1 MNTFWGYAGGPLL
14 GMAIT
19 VVFWLMV
26 WVAVSVARVRSGG
39 RSRLGRVNVFDATL
53 GRLPQR
59 RGWRRQV
66 LGLMLLVYVP
76 IVACGVV
83 LNALGVIPDWGLGAI
98 LVAGIGVAATV
109 SRVRFLMRASTSN
122 E

>member
-1 MNTFWGYAGGPLL
+1 MNTFWEYAGGPLL
-14 GMAIT
+14 GIAIT

-53 GRLPQR
+53 RPSVPTPMGPM
-59 RGWRRQV
+59 V
-66 LGLMLLVYVP
+66 LVWVP

-83 LNALGVIPDWGLGAI
+83 LKALGVIPDWGLAAIVVGGA
-98 LVAGIGVAATV
+98 GVAATV
-109 SRVRFLMRASTSN
+109 SRVRFLMGASTSN

>member
-1 MNTFWGYAGGPLL
+1 MNTFWDYAGGPLL
-14 GMAIT
+14 GLAIT

-26 WVAVSVARVRSGG
+26 WGAVSVARVRSGG

-59 RGWRRQV
+59 RGWRREV
-66 LGLMLLVYVP
+66 LPLTLLVFVP
-76 IVACGVV
+76 IAACGVV
-83 LNALGVIPDWGLGAI
+83 LDVLGVIPDWGLAAI
-98 LVAGIGVAATV
+98 LVAGIGVATTV
-109 SRVRFLMRASTSN
+109 SRVRFLMRASTSD

>member
-1 MNTFWGYAGGPLL
+1 MNTFWDYAGGPLL
-14 GMAIT
+14 GIAIT

-26 WVAVSVARVRSGG
+26 WIAVSVARVRSGG
-39 RSRLGRVNVFDATL
+39 RSRLGHVNVFDATL

-76 IVACGVV
+76 IVVCGVV
-83 LNALGVIPDWGLGAI
+83 LKVLGVIPEWGLIAIVVGGA
-98 LVAGIGVAATV
+98 GVAATV
-109 SRVRFLMRASTSN
+109 SRVRFLARASTPN
-122 E
+122 G